1 MIAVVNID
9 CFHYIMVLVG
19 EDGVNIQINLFQSED
34 AFRKQRVRVPG
45 ISTSI
50 SCGGS
55 FSRAE
60 PDSLGPKPLAE
71 VKLKTVTIC

>member
-34 AFRKQRVRVPG
+34 AFRKQRVKIPDVSALP
-45 ISTSI
+45 

-60 PDSLGPKPLAE
+60 PDSLGTKPLAE
-71 VKLKTVTIC
+71 VKIKTVTIC

>member
-34 AFRKQRVRVPG
+34 AFRKQRVKVPDVSALPYLAAG
-45 ISTSI
+45 VSVVQ
-50 SCGGS
+50 
-55 FSRAE
+55 SRTVWE
-60 PDSLGPKPLAE
+60 PSRL
-71 VKLKTVTIC
+71 LK